1 MIAAALQVFHI
12 SIWKDV
18 KSLLASIPSQQPSN
32 KSVVNFFPVRKNC
45 SNPSEVTFCY
55 IWAIV
60 FVKDYFRV
68 TKIKMS
74 SIFCLWLSITAD
86 SLLYEPNL
94 YHSVKRF
101 TWIII
106 FPLNVWRYTWERQI
120 QTALEAFLL
129 ADCTERRW
137 WVWVC
142 TTGESTDPAA
152 GLWRSPLS
160 WHPPSSISFVSSL
173 CRSSLPSL
181 ITHSSI
187 IGQVPHYGNIFS
199 SDFYLHGVP
208 ELVGI
213 VGGRWVHEAHHDFLE
228 VIGKLLL
235 QVTNQVLWR
244 EKQIPSLYRLPI
256 LWEKWDNGRKS
267 SSTISFSTSL
277 HIITS
282 LVLVHTCVRGLHDI
296 VDLRVWKWLMRW
308 HLCMKHHLYGYS
320 SHVNTE
326 GYSFPNPNPTPL
338 LISLWK

>member
-1 MIAAALQVFHI
+1 MYEDTLPNSPRSFPFGR
-12 SIWKDV
+12 
-18 KSLLASIPSQQPSN
+18 LAQSRVGGSGFAQQEN
-32 KSVVNFFPVRKNC
+32 RL
-45 SNPSEVTFCY
+45 
-55 IWAIV
+55 IRRW
-60 FVKDYFRV
+60 
-68 TKIKMS
+68 
-74 SIFCLWLSITAD
+74 
-86 SLLYEPNL
+86 
-94 YHSVKRF
+94 
-101 TWIII
+101 
-106 FPLNVWRYTWERQI
+106 
-120 QTALEAFLL
+120 ALEVPPFL
-129 ADCTERRW
+129 
-137 WVWVC
+137 
-142 TTGESTDPAA
+142 TT
-152 GLWRSPLS
+152 
-160 WHPPSSISFVSSL
+160 PPSISFVSSL

-199 SDFYLHGVP
+199 SDLYLHGVP

-256 LWEKWDNGRKS
+256 LWEKWDNCRKS

-282 LVLVHTCVRGLHDI
+282 LVLVHTCVRGLHEI
-296 VDLRVWKWLMRW
+296 VDLRVWKWLMWR
-308 HLCMKHHLYGYS
+308 HLCMKHHLYGCS

>member
-1 MIAAALQVFHI
+1 MWKAL
-12 SIWKDV
+12 
-18 KSLLASIPSQQPSN
+18 SLSPIPSQQTSN

-60 FVKDYFRV
+60 FVKDWFRV

-86 SLLYEPNL
+86 SLLDEPNF

-106 FPLNVWRYTWERQI
+106 FPLNVWRYTGERQI
-120 QTALEAFLL
+120 QTASEAFLL
-129 ADCTERRW
+129 AGWHR
-137 WVWVC
+137 
-142 TTGESTDPAA
+142 A
-152 GLWRSPLS
+152 GLVGLS
-160 WHPPSSISFVSSL
+160 LHNRRIDWSCRWALEVPPFLTHPPSISFVSSL
-173 CRSSLPSL
+173 RRSSLPSL
-181 ITHSSI
+181 ITRSSVT
-187 IGQVPHYGNIFS
+187 GQVPHYGNSFA
-199 SDFYLHGVP
+199 SDLYLHGVP

-213 VGGRWVHEAHHDFLE
+213 VGGRWVHEAHHDLLE

-256 LWEKWDNGRKS
+256 LWEKWGNCGKS
-267 SSTISFSTSL
+267 SSMISFSTSL

-282 LVLVHTCVRGLHDI
+282 LVLVHTCVRGLHEI
-296 VDLRVWKWLMRW
+296 VGLSVCLKMTDVMTSLHETSSVWI
-308 HLCMKHHLYGYS
+308 
-320 SHVNTE
+320 
-326 GYSFPNPNPTPL
+326 F
-338 LISLWK
+338 